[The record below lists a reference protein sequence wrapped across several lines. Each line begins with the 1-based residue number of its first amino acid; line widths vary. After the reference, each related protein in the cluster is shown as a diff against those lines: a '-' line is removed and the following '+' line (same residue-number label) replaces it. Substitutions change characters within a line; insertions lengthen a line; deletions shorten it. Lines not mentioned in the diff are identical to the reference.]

1 MISLGKVY
9 NKVLLPVWYLCHDS
23 SCGSAGNDGL
33 ESSSH
38 PSSPAGWLPEHGWRY
53 EYLLQDNENSMA
65 VSFFSTK
72 KAGSSII
79 ICKFADCNL
88 N

>member
-1 MISLGKVY
+1 MSLGKVF

-38 PSSPAGWLPEHGWRY
+38 PSCHAGWLPGHGWRH
-53 EYLLQDNENSMA
+53 EYLL
-65 VSFFSTK
+65 
-72 KAGSSII
+72 
-79 ICKFADCNL
+79 
-88 N
+88 

>member
-1 MISLGKVY
+1 MSLGKVF

-23 SCGSAGNDGL
+23 SCGSAGNGGL
-33 ESSSH
+33 ALRSH
-38 PSSPAGWLPEHGWRY
+38 PSCHAGWLLGHGWRH

-88 N
+88 Y